1 MRVRG
6 SFVTLLGTSQNSW
19 GKLMGNLPPD
29 RLRESRPFKSICF
42 RLLWVVLRELQDQV
56 ETPVKPFIWRRGLS
70 DMMLSDN
77 PTNFVGPRNVLK
89 ELQTVFL
96 KNKERLTGYAGRPE
110 VYPPR
115 GNSGEIRQAS
125 AGAKLHRSQLWRGD
139 HTRAPHH
146 RAALSCAAASG
157 SGESSNKPRPA
168 YLKR

>member
-1 MRVRG
+1 MGGFTWVIG
-6 SFVTLLGTSQNSW
+6 SG
-19 GKLMGNLPPD
+19 GD
-29 RLRESRPFKSICF
+29 
-42 RLLWVVLRELQDQV
+42 
-56 ETPVKPFIWRRGLS
+56 PVKPFIWRRGLS

-168 YLKR
+168 YLKRWQQLSVLRLHFWSKHYMLSLQQRT